1 MVKKEKYF
9 LTKEKEGK
17 AENNYVAEYCLSQV
31 EPEEVEGWEIQEIEV
46 NICEKLNHFAIV
58 DNHVFDRVYGNFFI
72 NSDGKSI
79 QKVINMVRSISGYNE
94 YILMDILSEIFIVEG
109 TEEPENILYF

>member
-1 MVKKEKYF
+1 MKNI
-9 LTKEKEGK
+9 KEGK
-17 AENNYVAEYCLSQV
+17 AENDYAAEHCLSEV
-31 EPEEVEGWEIQEIEV
+31 EPEKIRDGWEIQEIEV
-46 NICEKLNHFAIV
+46 NIFEKLNYFVTV
-58 DNHVFDRVYGNFFI
+58 DNHILERIYKNFSI
-72 NSDGKSI
+72 ISDGKSI